1 MRSVGLTHFGYR
13 RQLQDWM
20 DLSIQKNVPISLL
33 IMSRAFNISSS
44 VFRPEE
50 VLRSSISSLT
60 DDTINEV
67 VLAAATDNEDL
78 IDLRKRKLESL
89 QFQKDLI
96 EEETLETE
104 SKPVG
109 AAADPVPLTPDQT
122 AAKAVDSSKQPG
134 DEKKDMKKASRMLLY
149 IHYLK

>member
-33 IMSRAFNISSS
+33 IMSRAFTINSK
-44 VFRPEE
+44 VFHPEE

-67 VLAAATDNEDL
+67 VLAAAADNEDL
-78 IDLRKRKLESL
+78 KDLRKRKLESL
-89 QFQKDLI
+89 QFQQELI
-96 EEETLETE
+96 EEETSE
-104 SKPVG
+104 
-109 AAADPVPLTPDQT
+109 T
-122 AAKAVDSSKQPG
+122 AAKPAVSKPDAPLPTDQTVNVADTSKPPV
-134 DEKKDMKKASRMLLY
+134 DEKKETKKV
-149 IHYLK
+149 